1 MSVPRAST
9 FNYSSGLT
17 SDCPDEVLGRQT
29 ISINPLVQLI
39 LVIVLVVVVVVV
51 MTLMVVVVLILMVVV
66 VVLLILMVRFQPVT

>member
-39 LVIVLVVVVVVV
+39 LVIVSFIV
-51 MTLMVVVVLILMVVV
+51 LMVVVVVILMVVVV
-66 VVLLILMVRFQPVT
+66 VVLLILMVMFQPVT